1 MLVLLVTS
9 ELLAFLVTIVLFLI
23 DRRQMSVG
31 VFGLLTLL
39 LVYWHTM
46 LLLGK
51 PIDQI
56 ITIALTVA
64 TGLILLFSA
73 YIVAYYGLRDGRQ
86 LKQFVTT
93 NVLFKQFSWQQLK
106 VLIRFLLAIISFI
119 VVVSFAIISIN
130 RGEGEPVTLFM
141 AIMIA
146 MIAYSSFMLLSW
158 GLSYLAIRSLP
169 AKKVPAY
176 LATDLGSLY
185 PKERQSNH
193 YQLVEEKLNLLLDF
207 YATDEIGE
215 QETEADKI
223 DEDEIGEHEIDEQ
236 EIEVDEG
243 KPDIF
248 ILGSVDVLSTA
259 MTFLKSEGVS
269 ESLIHVVA
277 TLTGKSD
284 EMSILKQKTLDE
296 HLFDTQG
303 LWVTTPTKLLVE
315 AMTSCHRNLTLEF
328 SLAVL
333 PHVKWHKRLFY
344 WAEAVSS
351 LIYHLRY
358 YHLAV
363 FAVII
368 VIINLLF

>member
-86 LKQFVTT
+86 IKQFVTT

-119 VVVSFAIISIN
+119 VVFSFTIISIN

-185 PKERQSNH
+185 PKERQSDH

-207 YATDEIGE
+207 YATDEI
-215 QETEADKI
+215 
-223 DEDEIGEHEIDEQ
+223 DEDEIG
-236 EIEVDEG
+236 VDEG

-248 ILGSVDVLSTA
+248 ILGSVDVLSDA

-351 LIYHLRY
+351 LIYHFRY